1 MNTYAP
7 VVQCSVVRFMLVL
20 TCAMGLNTQATDF
33 RNYFAQAKLKKPVY
47 LQPPEKYSDA
57 SWGESPIIWIN
68 KILYGQ
74 SEAPR
79 L

>member
-68 KILYGQ
+68 KSLYGQ